1 MSREILLIR
10 HAQSKMNLRPELI
23 GGRSNWAPISRRG
36 KEQSETLGLF
46 LLQNELIPSKV
57 VSSPAVRTVQ
67 TAKRSLAAM
76 GMDMKIEIEDAIQE
90 IDQGEWEGRLR
101 AEMYT
106 PDVSVHIN
114 AMNGAF
120 RPPRGESPRDAARR
134 MYASL
139 SDHATRLDE
148 GESVHVY
155 SHGFAIRSL
164 VGFLNGWNHQEV
176 LCAKTD
182 NTSITRLEYD
192 GYLSVTD
199 FARMPELVEK

>member
-10 HAQSKMNLRPELI
+10 HAESEMNLRPELI
-23 GGRSNWAPISRRG
+23 GGRSNWAPISERG
-36 KEQSETLGLF
+36 RQQAITLGTY
-46 LLQNELIPSKV
+46 LLQNELIPTKV
-57 VSSPAVRTVQ
+57 VSSPAIRTLQ
-67 TAKRSLAAM
+67 TAEHSLAAM
-76 GMDMKIEIEDAIQE
+76 GLDMHVETEDAIQE
-90 IDQGEWEGRLR
+90 LDQGEWEGRLR

-106 PDVSVHIN
+106 PDMSAHIN

-120 RPPRGESPRDAARR
+120 RPPKGESPRDAARR

-139 SDHATRLDE
+139 SDRAASLDE
-148 GESVHVY
+148 GESMHVY

-164 VGFLNGWNHQEV
+164 VGSLNGWNHQEV
-176 LCAKTD
+176 LSAKTD

-199 FARMPELVEK
+199 FARMPELMEK